1 MIIKQFIEKAIE
13 GGWKLRGNL
22 GGEISHYEYE
32 TNTFVMKD
40 GNTWVRPAI
49 EVILLD
55 PLAWRSAG
63 FSEKEMLGLVS
74 ALWSGSTIENYLK
87 ML

>member
-1 MIIKQFIEKAIE
+1 MYKQEFIEKAIK
-13 GGWKLRGNL
+13 GGWHYP
-22 GGEISHYEYE
+22 GGITTDEEWDFLTRNPS
-32 TNTFVMKD
+32 
-40 GNTWVRPAI
+40 A
-49 EVILLD
+49 ILLD